1 MLCNRIV
8 GFFSILLLGAVPF
21 KPLFTRS
28 RIGASSRSIFQL
40 MTLVELSTY
49 KFFQDFKGRIS
60 DSSKRQNALSLST
73 SQKTTNPA
81 IATNGKS
88 YRSVLGG
95 TVDYKL
101 FHIRTGK
108 PEKTKRI
115 NGSKSYSTLASS
127 IVINASGRDA
137 AKRLIQYLSSNL
149 TNNLILTAMKW
160 EI

>member
-28 RIGASSRSIFQL
+28 RMGASSRSIFQL
-40 MTLVELSTY
+40 MTLVELNTY

-88 YRSVLGG
+88 YRSILDGAL
-95 TVDYKL
+95 DYKL
-101 FHIRTGK
+101 IRIKTGRLVIK
-108 PEKTKRI
+108 KKNDRP
-115 NGSKSYSTLASS
+115 KSYFAFASS
-127 IVINASGRDA
+127 VVNDASGQDA
-137 AKRLIQYLSSNL
+137 IKQLMQFVSENL
-149 TNNLILTAMKW
+149 TDELKPRVTKGGI
-160 EI
+160 